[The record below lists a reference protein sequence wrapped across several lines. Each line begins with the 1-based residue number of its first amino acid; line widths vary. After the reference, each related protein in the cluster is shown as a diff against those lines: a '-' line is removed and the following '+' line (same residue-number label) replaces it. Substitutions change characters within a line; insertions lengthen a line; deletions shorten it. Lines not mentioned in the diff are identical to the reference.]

1 MSSAILR
8 QALLAA
14 LLLAVLGA
22 VRGLAAAGG
31 AAGGDRPEG
40 MVAIPSG
47 SFAPLYSTAAR
58 EPGSAPPRVPV
69 AGFLLDIYPVT
80 NRQFLAFVRT
90 HPRWKRSEAA
100 RIFVES
106 DYLAQWAGDDTL
118 SDAAPADSPVT
129 RVSWFAA
136 KAYCAAQGKQL
147 PTTAQWEYAAT
158 ASATAPDGDQDPA
171 FLRTILEWYSR
182 PNPDRLPAVG
192 SGPRNVWGVHDL
204 HGLVW
209 EWTLDFNTALVT
221 GESRG
226 DSAMER
232 ELFCGAGTIGASN
245 FRDYAAFMRYGY
257 RSSLSAP
264 YTVANLGFR
273 CAASHS

>member
-1 MSSAILR
+1 MISAILR
-8 QALLAA
+8 KALLGA
-14 LLLAVLGA
+14 LLLGVLGGA
-22 VRGLAAAGG
+22 RGLSAAGE
-31 AAGGDRPEG
+31 AAGGDLPEG
-40 MVAIPSG
+40 MVAIPPG
-47 SFAPLYSTAAR
+47 SFTPLYATGKR
-58 EPGSAPPRVPV
+58 EPGSAPPSVPV
-69 AGFLLDIYPVT
+69 EGFFLDVYPVT
-80 NRQFLAFVRT
+80 NRQFLEFVRT
-90 HPRWKRSEAA
+90 HPRWKRSQAA

-106 DYLAQWAGDDTL
+106 EYLAHWAGDEAL
-118 SDAAPADSPVT
+118 GDAASADSPVT

-136 KAYCAAQGKQL
+136 RAYCAAQGRQL
-147 PTTAQWEYAAT
+147 PTTAQWEYAAA
-158 ASATAPDGDQDPA
+158 ASATDPDGDKDPA
-171 FLRTILEWYSR
+171 FLPMILEWYSW

-192 SGPRNVWGVHDL
+192 SGPRNLWGVHDL

-226 DSAMER
+226 DTAIER
-232 ELFCGAGTIGASN
+232 DLFCGAGTIGASN

-257 RSSLSAP
+257 RSSLNAP